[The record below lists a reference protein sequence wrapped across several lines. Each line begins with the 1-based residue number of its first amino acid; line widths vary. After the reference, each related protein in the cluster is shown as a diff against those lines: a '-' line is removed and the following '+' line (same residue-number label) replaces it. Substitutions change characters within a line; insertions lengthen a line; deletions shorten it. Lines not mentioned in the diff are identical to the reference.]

1 MDDMR
6 LCYILA
12 VRVAKST
19 GLHWRELI
27 GAAWEGFAQAERSY
41 DHSTGARFSTYA
53 SYRIRGQIFDYLRS
67 LQSAGIRR
75 RDRDSERSSVFSL
88 DVLDRDSD
96 IRLGGAALGRSGEC
110 THCSAMEHAAEILSG
125 RELEIVRLRME
136 GYANREIAAGL
147 GISEPRISQILHD
160 VGQRLVMAGHIDPP
174 TSTRRRRVYTMERT
188 KKEKKRAALPVS
200 G

>member
-1 MDDMR
+1 
-6 LCYILA
+6 
-12 VRVAKST
+12 
-19 GLHWRELI
+19 
-27 GAAWEGFAQAERSY
+27 
-41 DHSTGARFSTYA
+41 
-53 SYRIRGQIFDYLRS
+53 
-67 LQSAGIRR
+67 
-75 RDRDSERSSVFSL
+75 
-88 DVLDRDSD
+88 
-96 IRLGGAALGRSGEC
+96 
-110 THCSAMEHAAEILSG
+110 MEHAAEILSG